1 MHEMIPS
8 REIYWNISG
17 IIWMY
22 ILFFIAAGIFGWKFY
37 RRYKLWRLGE
47 PDKRLDHIGRRF
59 RLMFQ
64 YAYGQGRVL
73 KKAYPGIM
81 HLLIYSGFIILFIGT
96 LLIFIEIDITRPLFS
111 INFLYSTFYLIYSV
125 TLDIF
130 GVLAIVGILM
140 AGYRRLV
147 MKPVHLKSR
156 RDDAIILGSFLII
169 LLTGF
174 LIEGL
179 RIGVTRPSWAAWS
192 PAGDVTAGV
201 LITLGLGTESMRQLH
216 EWTWWFHL
224 VISLAFLAYIPYS
237 KLFHVFTT
245 PLNIFFQSLEPKGI
259 LKKMELE
266 ETDHF
271 GASELNHFSWKQ
283 LMDLDACTECGRCS
297 DVCPATLTGKALSPM
312 DVIVELRDYLSQT
325 GPGMLSRGDGQ
336 PGNGEEAKKMVGE
349 IVQDEELWGCTT
361 CRACQQACPVYIEHI
376 PTIVEMRRH
385 LVLEESRFPTE
396 VTTTFKNLEVNG
408 NPWGISAED
417 REKWTEGLKVP
428 TMREAD
434 GEVEY
439 LFWVGCAGAYDAR
452 HQKVSQAM
460 VQILNAAGVNYAILG
475 KEETCNG
482 DPARR
487 IGNEY
492 LFQILAE
499 QNVETLKRYRFQKI
513 LTTCPHCFNTLS
525 NEYRQF
531 DADFEVVHHTQLLHQ
546 LIESGKIKLQKN
558 LPETVVYHDSCYLGR
573 HNDIFDAPRRVV
585 QAIPGVTLKEMPRNR
600 ENGFCC
606 GAGGGR
612 MWMEESHP
620 KVNHNRIEEAAGLNP
635 DTVASACPFCA
646 TMLSDAINETKR
658 EEKLTNQDISLMI
671 LEAMD
676 LPQG

>member
-1 MHEMIPS
+1 E
-8 REIYWNISG
+8 
-17 IIWMY
+17 
-22 ILFFIAAGIFGWKFY
+22 
-37 RRYKLWRLGE
+37 
-47 PDKRLDHIGRRF
+47 
-59 RLMFQ
+59 
-64 YAYGQGRVL
+64 V
-73 KKAYPGIM
+73 
-81 HLLIYSGFIILFIGT
+81 
-96 LLIFIEIDITRPLFS
+96 DITRPLFS
-111 INFLYSTFYLIYSV
+111 LNFLKSTFYLSYSV

-130 GVLAIVGILM
+130 GVLAIIGILM
-140 AGYRRLV
+140 AGYRRMF
-147 MKPVHLKSR
+147 MKPVNLKNR
-156 RDDAIILGSFLII
+156 RDDAIILTSFLVI

-179 RIGVTRPSWAAWS
+179 RIGVTRPPWEAWS
-192 PAGDVTAGV
+192 PAGKITAD
-201 LITLGLGTESMRQLH
+201 LLASLGMTSGSMRQIHLF
-216 EWTWWFHL
+216 TWWFHL
-224 VISLAFLAYIPYS
+224 VISLAFLAYMPYS
-237 KLFHVFTT
+237 KLFHIFTT
-245 PLNIFFQSLEPKGI
+245 PLSIFFQSLEPKGI

-266 ETDHF
+266 EADHF
-271 GASELNHFSWKQ
+271 GASEINHFSWKQ
-283 LMDLDACTECGRCS
+283 LMELDACTECGRCS
-297 DVCPATLTGKALSPM
+297 DVCPATLTEKALSPM
-312 DVIVELRDYLSQT
+312 EVIVELRDYLSLTGPAMLSSKNGEKQT
-325 GPGMLSRGDGQ
+325 GSSI
-336 PGNGEEAKKMVGE
+336 KKMVGN

-376 PTIVEMRRH
+376 PTIIEMRRH

-396 VTTTFKNLEVNG
+396 VTNTFKNLEVNG

-417 REKWTEGLKVP
+417 REKWTEGLTVP
-428 TMREAD
+428 TMRETG
-434 GEVEY
+434 GEVDY

-452 HQKVSQAM
+452 HQKVSRAM
-460 VQILNAAGVNYAILG
+460 VQILNAAGVNFAILG

-499 QNVETLKRYRFQKI
+499 QNVETLKRYRFKKI

-531 DADFEVVHHTQLLHQ
+531 GTDFEVVHHTRLLDE
-546 LIESGKIKLQKN
+546 LIANNKIKLHK
-558 LPETVVYHDSCYLGR
+558 EIRSTVTYHDSCYLGR
-573 HNDIFDAPRRVV
+573 HNDIYDAPRRVV

-612 MWMEESHP
+612 MWMEEPHP

-635 DTVASACPFCA
+635 NVVTSACPFCA

-658 EEKLTNQDISLMI
+658 QESLENRDISLLV

-676 LPQG
+676 ISNE